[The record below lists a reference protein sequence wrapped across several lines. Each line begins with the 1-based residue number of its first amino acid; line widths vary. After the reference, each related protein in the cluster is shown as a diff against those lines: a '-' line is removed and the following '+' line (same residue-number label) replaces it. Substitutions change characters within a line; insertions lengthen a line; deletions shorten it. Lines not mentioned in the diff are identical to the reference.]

1 MNHSSRVVWCGQPF
15 CPFDAY
21 GFSDTS
27 NWSLYACHR
36 EMCGSPEFQGCMW
49 LTPAYALAVLE
60 KILCW
65 CCPISNPYIKKYIF
79 LITFFSEWYCRGVG
93 DGERWLGFYNELGCP
108 FSRGFLEE
116 RKSQVVYFVKA
127 QWTEA
132 FRTCTENLFY
142 WQLYCWNYFVLK
154 LCCTSPLPTL
164 KIPHKWSDEI
174 YFLNYY

>member
-1 MNHSSRVVWCGQPF
+1 MNHSSRVVRCGQPF

-65 CCPISNPYIKKYIF
+65 CCPISNPCIKKYFF
-79 LITFFSEWYCRGVG
+79 LITLFSEWYCRGVG
-93 DGERWLGFYNELGCP
+93 GGEWWLGFYSELGCP
-108 FSRGFLEE
+108 FSCGFLEE
-116 RKSQVVYFVKA
+116 RN
-127 QWTEA
+127 
-132 FRTCTENLFY
+132 RLFILLRLSE
-142 WQLYCWNYFVLK
+142 QKLLEHVLK
-154 LCCTSPLPTL
+154 
-164 KIPHKWSDEI
+164 I
-174 YFLNYY
+174 YFTDSYIAEITLF